1 MLCRSGERF
10 QTENLKDLFV
20 QKCRARQIQPDVAGL
35 VSENLKEWNKGAW
48 ENILRPLMKFGKNGL
63 PYYQKLFKNSELKW
77 LHLPTF
83 KLEATNNFSIEELDR
98 A

>member
-1 MLCRSGERF
+1 
-10 QTENLKDLFV
+10 
-20 QKCRARQIQPDVAGL
+20 
-35 VSENLKEWNKGAW
+35 
-48 ENILRPLMKFGKNGL
+48 MKFGKNGL

-83 KLEATNNFSIEELDR
+83 KLEAIYNLSIEELDR